1 MTASKADIAYEWEL
15 WVGRESETPGT
26 YDFTQIFGLEDL
38 PFPQQVPEQIDV
50 THMQSPG
57 RAREEI
63 PGMLPVAEASL
74 TKQYWPDDD
83 GDILLEA
90 LADLAAAGD
99 KEDVLFEFY
108 IPDGARRTYRG
119 YVNAFNPTGS
129 VGDKAMVAVE
139 MRIFNRVDDE
149 RTLPGS

>member
-1 MTASKADIAYEWEL
+1 MTASQVDIAYDWEL
-15 WVGRESETPGT
+15 WVGRENGGS

-38 PFPQQVPEQIDV
+38 PQPQQVPEQIDV

-63 PGMLPVAEASL
+63 PGLLPVAESSL
-74 TKQYWPDDD
+74 EKQYWPEDA
-83 GDILLEA
+83 GDILLEE
-90 LADLAAAGD
+90 LAALTAAGA
-99 KEDVLFEFY
+99 KEDVLFEFF
-108 IPDGARRTYRG
+108 IPNGARRTYRG
-119 YVNAFNPTGS
+119 YVNAFNPTGT

-139 MRIFNRVDDE
+139 MRIFDRVDDE

>member
-1 MTASKADIAYEWEL
+1 MTASQVDIAYDWEL
-15 WVGRESETPGT
+15 WVGRENGGGHT
-26 YDFTQIFGLEDL
+26 FTQIAGLEDL

-63 PGMLPVAEASL
+63 PGLLPVAEASL
-74 TKQYWPDDD
+74 NKQYWPEHA
-83 GDILLEA
+83 GDILLDE
-90 LADLAAAGD
+90 LAGLSASGA

-108 IPDGARRTYRG
+108 IPGGARRTYRG
-119 YVNAFNPTGS
+119 YVNSFNPTGT

-139 MRIFNRVDDE
+139 MRIFDRVDDE

>member
-1 MTASKADIAYEWEL
+1 MNMAPKASEVDIAYDWQL
-15 WVGRESETPGT
+15 WIGRGDDPITW
-26 YDFTQIFGLEDL
+26 TQIFGLESL

-63 PGMLPVAEASL
+63 PGLLPVAEASL
-74 TKQYWPDDD
+74 EKQLWNDD
-83 GDILLEA
+83 GDDILET
-90 LADLAAAGD
+90 LAGLSATGD

-108 IPDGARRTYRG
+108 IPGGARRTYRG

-129 VGDKAMVAVE
+129 VGDKEMVSLE
-139 MRIFNRVDDE
+139 MRIFDRVDND
-149 RTLPGS
+149 RTLPT